1 MDKFVWLSTLPPVIA
16 IVLAVWSKRV
26 LPSLLAGLLAGS
38 YFLNPTLTGGFETAT
53 DNIVKL
59 LSDKSSLQVLL
70 FLYLFSGLIGI
81 MKKSGG
87 IEAFS
92 ARLGKSVHHEKGV
105 FYTLWALIPVT
116 FIDCGFRIV
125 GAGSILRPLAEKNK
139 VARERL
145 AFMLNNTASPVVE
158 LIPIAT
164 TFVGFNVANIDQGL
178 KMAAVKDQSAYG
190 VLLRAIPFQFFSIVV
205 LLITFLS
212 IYLPWKKSRAPKA
225 GRKQVSRKMPADEMS
240 MSMADAAPTIR
251 PKLMNL
257 ALPMLVVVGLSF
269 LFFWYFGRANADSD
283 SSLSSI
289 MGATDPNKAMLVA
302 LFVSIAITGVVYF
315 FQKYDVKSMTS
326 DFIAGGN
333 EIVPTLAILTI
344 AWSLAAVS
352 QDLGLSD
359 LVKQRLGSS
368 LPAWSVPISLFALA
382 SVVTYFIGEGWA
394 AASLIMPFAIPLA
407 VSSGSAIPLC
417 VAAVITGGT
426 FGDTTS
432 PVAGMT
438 NMASNVLDAD
448 HSIYLKHASFYN
460 FVAAGVA
467 AALFLIAGLI

>member
-1 MDKFVWLSTLPPVIA
+1 MDKYVWLSTLPPLIT
-16 IVLAVWSKRV
+16 IGLAVWSKKI

-38 YFLNPTLTGGFETAT
+38 YFLNPTLTGGFETAS

-59 LSDKSSLQVLL
+59 LSDRSNLQVLL
-70 FLYLFSGLIGI
+70 FLYLFSGLIGL
-81 MKKSGG
+81 MKKAGG

-92 ARLGKSVHHEKGV
+92 RRLEKSVHDEKGV

-116 FIDCGFRIV
+116 FIDCGFRII
-125 GAGSILRPLAEKNK
+125 GAGSILRSIAEKNK
-139 VARERL
+139 VAKERL

-178 KMAAVKDQSAYG
+178 KMAAIKDRSAYG
-190 VLLRAIPFQFFSIVV
+190 VLLHAIPFEFFSIVV
-205 LLITFLS
+205 LLITFAS
-212 IYLPWKKSRAPKA
+212 IYLPWRKSATTA
-225 GRKQVSRKMPADEMS
+225 SRKDPSHEAPADAMD
-240 MSMADAAPTIR
+240 MAMADAPPVIR
-251 PKLMNL
+251 PKIMNL
-257 ALPMLVVVGLSF
+257 ALPMLVVIGLSL
-269 LFFWYFGRANADSD
+269 LFFWYLGRTDAASD

-289 MGATDPNKAMLVA
+289 MGATDSNKAMLVA

-333 EIVPTLAILTI
+333 EIIPTLAILTI

-359 LVKQRLGSS
+359 LVRQRLGSS
-368 LPAWSVPISLFALA
+368 LPRWSVPISLFALS

-407 VSSGSAIPLC
+407 ASSGSAIPLC

-448 HSIYLKHASFYN
+448 HSTYLKRASFYN

-467 AALFLIAGLI
+467 SVLFLIAGLI